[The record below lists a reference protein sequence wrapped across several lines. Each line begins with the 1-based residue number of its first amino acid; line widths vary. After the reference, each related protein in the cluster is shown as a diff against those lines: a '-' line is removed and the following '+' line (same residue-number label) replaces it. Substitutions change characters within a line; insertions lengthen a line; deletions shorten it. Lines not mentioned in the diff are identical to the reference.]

1 MEGFPMNSTILGNVE
16 IVEQKHSQFG
26 IASFIISLLAAAAL
40 CATLVFSILL
50 PNFLDSSVRPTSLIN
65 SMVGIV
71 FCGFVLVGF
80 VGIGLGIAGLFEKN
94 RKPVFAILG
103 IVFSSATVLVMVGQ
117 YIIGSLIEHP

>member
-1 MEGFPMNSTILGNVE
+1 MNSTLTGSVE
-16 IVEQKHSQFG
+16 IVEQKHSQLG

-40 CATLVFSILL
+40 CATLVFALLL
-50 PNFLDSSVRPTSLIN
+50 PNFLDTGVRSTGLIN

-71 FCGFVLVGF
+71 YCGFVLLDF
-80 VGIGLGIAGLFEKN
+80 VGIGLGIAGMLEKN

-117 YIIGSLIEHP
+117 YIIGSLIEGL